1 MSNISNPLR
10 LRADRP
16 LEPHRYATL
25 AALDGILKRL
35 QCPYMLVGAM
45 ARDILLYNVFG
56 QRVLRAT
63 QDVDIAILIDSWERF
78 NTVKSEIL
86 HSPDFLPTTTQPY
99 RVLHKTSGSPYPT
112 PVDILPF
119 GGIATEAEA
128 FRWPPPDTNLVMNV
142 AAFADAYE
150 SSITVTIGP
159 GFDLKIA
166 SIPGLVLLKLLAWAD
181 RTESKDAQDV
191 LRLIETYGDA
201 GNEELLYT
209 DKIDLLE
216 SEGFDVPV
224 AGARL
229 LAQDA
234 LALAAPSTVEIVRTL
249 LKDSK
254 RMNTFQSQMGG
265 SRVHFDDSMVD
276 QSGIRFKAFADT
288 FLRA

>member
-1 MSNISNPLR
+1 MSNISNPLQ

-16 LEPHRYATL
+16 LELHRYATL

-99 RVLHKTSGSPYPT
+99 RVLHKTSATAYPT

-181 RTESKDAQDV
+181 RTDV

-234 LALAAPSTVEIVRTL
+234 LALAAPSIVEIVRTL